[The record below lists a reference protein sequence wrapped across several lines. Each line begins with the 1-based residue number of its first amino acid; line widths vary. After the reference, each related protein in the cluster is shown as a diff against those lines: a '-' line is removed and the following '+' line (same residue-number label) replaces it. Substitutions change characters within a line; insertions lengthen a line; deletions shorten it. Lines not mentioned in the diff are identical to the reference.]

1 MALEVEWPM
10 PTFRVIPIGFESYG
24 VRSMCTFVE
33 TPDVRVLIDA
43 GVALGPRS
51 GKLPHPREYQ
61 ARNQCRARIREFSQK
76 ADVIIVS
83 HYHNDHH
90 TPNYTETVW
99 LGSSAEE
106 SEQIY
111 RDKIVLMKDI
121 RNAINFSQRRRGWM
135 FQRFIKRIG
144 SKCEIA
150 DGKSFDY
157 GATRI
162 KISQPVPHGSEQ
174 SGLGWVL
181 MTTIESKEERFL
193 HASDVQGP
201 MSKQTT
207 RIILKENPD
216 LLILGGP
223 PTYLEGMK
231 VDKVAI
237 SDAMENAARIAG
249 KLQTII
255 FEHHL
260 LRDENWR
267 DRAKLVY
274 EAGKSAGNAVSTAA
288 EYAGAPPRILEA
300 VRSRLYDQEPPN
312 AEFMKWS
319 KLKREKQRTQ
329 LPPIEL

>member
-1 MALEVEWPM
+1 
-10 PTFRVIPIGFESYG
+10 
-24 VRSMCTFVE
+24 MCTFVE
-33 TPDVRVLIDA
+33 TPDVRILIDA

-51 GKLPHPREYQ
+51 GKLPHPLEYR
-61 ARNQCRARIREFSQK
+61 ARNKCRERIREFSQK
-76 ADVIIVS
+76 ADVIVVS

-111 RDKIVLMKDI
+111 QNKIVLMKDI
-121 RNAINFSQRRRGWM
+121 RNSINFSQRRRGWM

-144 SKCEIA
+144 SKCEVA

-174 SGLGWVL
+174 SELGWVI
-181 MTTIESKEERFL
+181 MTTMESQEDRFL

-201 MSKQTT
+201 MSEQTT
-207 RIILKENPD
+207 GIILKENPD

-231 VDKVAI
+231 VDKAAI
-237 SDAMENAARIAG
+237 STSMGNAARIAG
-249 KLQTII
+249 QVQTLL

-267 DRAKLVY
+267 ERAEQVY
-274 EAGKSAGNAVSTAA
+274 EAGTSAGNIVSTAA
-288 EYAGAPPRILEA
+288 EYVSMQPQALEA
-300 VRSRLYDQEPPN
+300 IRSRLYEQEPPT

-329 LPPIEL
+329 LPPI